1 MPQTIPSNAAAA
13 PKLLHIFKP
22 GKWITM
28 SGESIEFSAA
38 DLQATAAAFN
48 PQLSKAPLVIG
59 HPATDDPAQ
68 GWVDS
73 LTAND
78 RGLFAKVAQVNPA
91 FAEAARA
98 GRYGTVS
105 AKFYRPTDLN
115 NPKPGVWYLRH
126 VGSLGAA
133 APGVKGLDDPS
144 FAAGDD
150 CVCFQEGV
158 AFAAWDEVDNANLW
172 RNLRE
177 WFIGK
182 FGQAEADTVIPS
194 YTVKSLEQGAQD
206 EVRDAAAT
214 DINAMP
220 APQFSESNPPET
232 TVTPEQKAALEAE
245 NTRLRAELAT
255 HQATQVHAAH
265 VAFCDGLP
273 GVMPAW
279 RDVAVATL
287 DHLAA
292 QPAVVEFG
300 EGEARAPLVD
310 KFKAMLTALP
320 AAVQFGETATGQRAA
335 GAHGAGADADDV
347 QFSESDPDR
356 LAQHKAIRAHMA
368 EHKVSY
374 SVAAAAV
381 IK

>member
-22 GKWITM
+22 GKWTAM

-68 GWVDS
+68 GWADS
-73 LTAND
+73 LIAND
-78 RGLFAKVAQVNPA
+78 RGLFAKPAQVAPA
-91 FAEAARA
+91 FAEAVRA

-126 VGSLGAA
+126 VGFLGAA

-150 CVCFQEGV
+150 GVCFQEGV

-206 EVRDAAAT
+206 EVRDAAT
-214 DINAMP
+214 DINATP

-232 TVTPEQKAALEAE
+232 TVTPEQKAALEDE
-245 NTRLRAELAT
+245 NTRLRAQLAT
-255 HQATQVHAAH
+255 NQANQVHAAH

-300 EGEARAPLVD
+300 EGEARAPLAD

-335 GAHGAGADADDV
+335 GATGAGADADDV

-356 LAQHKAIRAHMA
+356 LAQHRSIRAHMA

-374 SVAAAAV
+374 SVAATAV

>member
-22 GKWITM
+22 GKWTAM

-38 DLQATAAAFN
+38 DLAATAKAFD
-48 PQLSKAPLVIG
+48 PSVSKAPIVIG
-59 HPATDDPAQ
+59 HPATDDPAK
-68 GWVDS
+68 GWISALV
-73 LTAND
+73 ANE
-78 RGLFAKVAQVNPA
+78 RGLFAQASQIDPA

-98 GRYGTVS
+98 GRYGTLS
-105 AKFYRPTDLN
+105 AKFYRPTDTN
-115 NPKPGVWYLRH
+115 NPVPGVWYLRH
-126 VGSLGAA
+126 LGALGAA
-133 APGVKGLDDPS
+133 APGVKGLDSPG
-144 FAAGDD
+144 FAAGDEG
-150 CVCFQEGV
+150 VCFQEGL
-158 AFAAWDEVDNANLW
+158 AFSEWDDVDNANLW

-206 EVRDAAAT
+206 DVRDAAAT
-214 DINAMP
+214 DINATP
-220 APQFSESNPPET
+220 APQFSESHPPET
-232 TVTPEQKAALEAE
+232 TVTPEQKTALEAE
-245 NTRLRAELAT
+245 NTRLRTELAAT
-255 HQATQVHAAH
+255 RATQLHAAH

-279 RDVAVATL
+279 RDVVVATL

-292 QPAVVEFG
+292 QPGVVEFG
-300 EGEARAPLVD
+300 EGEARAPLAD

-320 AAVQFGETATGQRAA
+320 AAVQFGEHATGQRAA
-335 GAHGAGADADDV
+335 GNSASGADADDV

-356 LAQHKAIRAHMA
+356 LAQHKAIRAHMT

-374 SVAAAAV
+374 QVAAAAV

>member
-1 MPQTIPSNAAAA
+1 
-13 PKLLHIFKP
+13 
-22 GKWITM
+22 M

-38 DLQATAAAFN
+38 DLAATAKAFD
-48 PQLSKAPLVIG
+48 PSVSKAPIVIG
-59 HPATDDPAQ
+59 HPATDDPAK
-68 GWVDS
+68 GWISS
-73 LTAND
+73 LVANE
-78 RGLFAKVAQVNPA
+78 RGLFAQTSQMDPA

-98 GRYGTVS
+98 GRYGTLS
-105 AKFYRPTDLN
+105 AKFYRPTDAN
-115 NPKPGVWYLRH
+115 NPVPGVWYLRH
-126 VGSLGAA
+126 LGALGAA

-150 CVCFQEGV
+150 GVCFQEGV
-158 AFAAWDEVDNANLW
+158 SFSEWDDVDNANLW

-182 FGQAEADTVIPS
+182 FGQAEADSVIPS
-194 YTVKSLEQGAQD
+194 YKVQSLEQGAQD
-206 EVRDAAAT
+206 EVREAAAEDASIT
-214 DINAMP
+214 P
-220 APQFSESNPPET
+220 APQFSESNPPEI
-232 TVTPEQKAALEAE
+232 TVTPEQKTALEAE
-245 NTRLRAELAT
+245 NTRLRNELAT
-255 HQATQVHAAH
+255 HQATHLHAAH

-287 DHLAA
+287 DYLAA

-300 EGEARAPLVD
+300 EGEARAPLAD

-320 AAVQFGETATGQRAA
+320 EAVQFGETATGQRAA
-335 GAHGAGADADDV
+335 GANGADADADDV
-347 QFSESDPDR
+347 EFSESDPDR
-356 LAQHKAIRAHMA
+356 LAQHKAIRAHMT

-374 SVAAAAV
+374 QVAAAAV

>member
-1 MPQTIPSNAAAA
+1 MPQTNPSNVAAT

-22 GKWITM
+22 GKWTAM
-28 SGESIEFSAA
+28 SGESIEFSVA

-48 PQLSKAPLVIG
+48 PLLSKAPLVIG

-68 GWVDS
+68 GWAGALV
-73 LTAND
+73 ANE
-78 RGLFAKVAQVNPA
+78 RGLFAKPAQVDPA
-91 FAEAARA
+91 FAEAVRA

-126 VGSLGAA
+126 VGFLGGA

-144 FAAGDD
+144 FAAGDEG
-150 CVCFQEGV
+150 VCFQEGV
-158 AFAAWDEVDNANLW
+158 AFAAWDEVDSANLW

-182 FGQAEADTVIPS
+182 FGQAEADTVIPG
-194 YTVKSLEQGAQD
+194 YTVKSLELGAQD
-206 EVRDAAAT
+206 EVREAAAT
-214 DINAMP
+214 DINAIP
-220 APQFSESNPPET
+220 APQFSESKPPEIA
-232 TVTPEQKAALEAE
+232 VTPEEKAALEAE
-245 NTRLRAELAT
+245 NTRLRGQLAT
-255 HQATQVHAAH
+255 HQAAQLHAAH

-300 EGEARAPLVD
+300 EGEARAPLAD

-320 AAVQFGETATGQRAA
+320 AVVQFSETATGQRAA
-335 GAHGAGADADDV
+335 QGDIKPVEFAAPSGYDVEPMAMATHGKALAHQKANGGSYVDAV
-347 QFSESDPDR
+347 
-356 LAQHKAIRAHMA
+356 KA
-368 EHKVSY
+368 VS
-374 SVAAAAV
+374 
-381 IK
+381 